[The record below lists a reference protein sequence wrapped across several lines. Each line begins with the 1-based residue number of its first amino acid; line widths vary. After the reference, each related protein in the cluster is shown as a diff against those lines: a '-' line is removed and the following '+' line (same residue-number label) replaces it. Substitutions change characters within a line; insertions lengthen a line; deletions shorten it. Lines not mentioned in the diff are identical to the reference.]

1 MTVIL
6 TPAQE
11 EIVDRKVQSGRYTSA
26 SDVVREALS
35 LLDERDGDLS
45 LRLDEIRRKIDEG
58 WESLRRGDWYDGDE
72 VFDQLEAE
80 LGVDVSIARGECLRG
95 CTQTK
100 VHGAKALGQNPR
112 RGGIIRRVRVAGHAK
127 HHLHPS
133 RVLGRRPGPDV
144 ARGVAVDVSARS
156 QRPLQTFREAP
167 LPDRRPRRPRP

>member
-11 EIVDRKVQSGRYTSA
+11 EIVDRKVQSGRCTSA

-80 LGVDVSIARGECLRG
+80 YGVDVSIARGRVPAR
-95 CTQTK
+95 
-100 VHGAKALGQNPR
+100 VHA
-112 RGGIIRRVRVAGHAK
+112 
-127 HHLHPS
+127 
-133 RVLGRRPGPDV
+133 D
-144 ARGVAVDVSARS
+144 
-156 QRPLQTFREAP
+156 
-167 LPDRRPRRPRP
+167 